1 MSCTTANPALGK
13 GWLMSLNL
21 GYIVDDSESGNDDES
36 WDSEED
42 WWWKLSCNH
51 VGLLLNDLIYNL
63 INKRT
68 LLCKRFTI
76 DSKNILKLV
85 EQK

>member
-36 WDSEED
+36 
-42 WWWKLSCNH
+42 
-51 VGLLLNDLIYNL
+51 
-63 INKRT
+63 
-68 LLCKRFTI
+68 
-76 DSKNILKLV
+76 
-85 EQK
+85 